1 VSQAV
6 AASFFLVALIAI
18 MAGIT
23 LSKLQPSSER
33 VRKTGNT
40 SDWIAER
47 PHRSVALVGLAAFV
61 ISAALSLHGGMPQ
74 PEPHDEFS
82 YLLAADTFAH
92 GRLTNP
98 THPMWVHFES
108 FHIIQQ
114 PTYAS
119 KYPPG
124 QGLILA
130 VGQIITGRPIVGV
143 WLSVALGC
151 AAICWMLMAWVPPRW
166 ALLGGLIAATHPL
179 ILEWSQ
185 DYWGG
190 AVAMS
195 GGALVLGAFRRLIPQ
210 PRARDAV
217 ILGVGIA
224 ILANSRPYEGF
235 VLSLLVLVALL
246 VWVLGK
252 NGPAWGVTL
261 RRLVLPACLVLLP
274 TAAAMGYYNFRVT
287 GHALRMPYT
296 VHEET
301 YGMAPFFFWQK
312 ARPEPPYRHEVLR
325 VFHTGFGMHD
335 YLAQRSPDGLLS
347 IEWEKIKEFGTEYF
361 HSWGLALSLV
371 MLPWVLRRDPWM
383 RLALLILGFFLV
395 ALLLETWHQPHYAA
409 PITALIF
416 AVSLEAMRNL
426 YEWRWQDWPVG
437 RWAVTASIFLCLLS
451 GVIGAVGLVTKDTDY
466 VQFGFYRAL
475 MMSELKQLGGKHLI
489 VVRYSP
495 QHNPHEEW
503 VYNEAD
509 IDNSAVVWAREMDRD
524 EDRKLLDYFH
534 DRKAWLLETD
544 VNWWPKAVPYKLP
557 TLPRNR
563 PQSG

>member
-1 VSQAV
+1 MGKNDRA
-6 AASFFLVALIAI
+6 
-18 MAGIT
+18 
-23 LSKLQPSSER
+23 P
-33 VRKTGNT
+33 N
-40 SDWIAER
+40 WIAER
-47 PHRSVALVGLAAFV
+47 PHRSVVLVGLAAFA
-61 ISAALSLHGGMPQ
+61 ISAALSLFGRMPQ
-74 PEPHDEFS
+74 PRVHDEFS

-92 GRLTNP
+92 GRLTNAP
-98 THPMWVHFES
+98 HPMWVHFES

-130 VGQIITGRPIVGV
+130 VAQVIAGQPIVGV

-179 ILEWSQ
+179 VLEWSQ

-190 AVAMS
+190 AVAMG

-217 ILGVGIA
+217 ILGLGMAV
-224 ILANSRPYEGF
+224 LANSRPAEGF
-235 VLSLLVLVALL
+235 VLSLLVSAALL
-246 VWVLGK
+246 VWSLGR

-261 RRLVLPACLVLLP
+261 RRLALPVCLVLLP
-274 TAAAMGYYNFRVT
+274 VAAAMGYYNFRVT
-287 GHALRMPYT
+287 GRVFKMPYM

-301 YGMAPFFFWQK
+301 YAMAPHFLWQK
-312 ARPEPPYRHEVLR
+312 ARPEPPHRHEVLR
-325 VFHTGFGMHD
+325 DYYTVEMHD
-335 YLAQRSPDGLLS
+335 YLEQHSPDGLIFHGWTKMKQLAT
-347 IEWEKIKEFGTEYF
+347 EFF
-361 HSWGLALSLV
+361 QNWGLTLPLV
-371 MLPWVLRRDPWM
+371 MLPWVVKRDRWM
-383 RLALLILGFFLV
+383 QLALLIAGLFV
-395 ALLLETWHQPHYAA
+395 ASLFLETWVLAHYAA
-409 PITALIF
+409 PIMALVF
-416 AVSLEAMRNL
+416 ALSLEAMRNL

-451 GVIGAVGLVTKDTDY
+451 GVIGAVGLVTKDTHY

-489 VVRYSP
+489 VVRYSKE
-495 QHNPHEEW
+495 HNLHEEW
-503 VYNEAD
+503 VYNAAD

-544 VNWWPKAVPYKLP
+544 VNWWPKAVPYQLAIAA
-557 TLPRNR
+557 RNR
-563 PQSG
+563 RQSR